1 MSWGPRGRV
10 GRSSG
15 VTQSV
20 TLCSGIFVTL
30 WNFLTYN
37 EMFYAEFE
45 NHQVLPKAGLT
56 Y

>member
-1 MSWGPRGRV
+1 MYIDMDFCYALEFLLR
-10 GRSSG
+10 
-15 VTQSV
+15 
-20 TLCSGIFVTL
+20 SGI
-30 WNFLTYN
+30 FLTYN